1 MDEILEAL
9 EYGSYG
15 NDLTADDFY
24 SFESLCD
31 AYLEETNEPSE
42 EDIQRKKEVRDKI
55 IKGIAAAT
63 AILSVI
69 AVLTVQ
75 IKKAVKDKQMTH
87 TEGAKIEK
95 MYAKLGAQV
104 KKKELQLEAYRKKMY
119 MTKAE
124 ADNAKKISTELCEL
138 KDKQADWALAGSLS
152 KNPQKLY
159 QNKLKNNKT
168 ELLNTMA
175 WINTHTKLESV
186 GMYDTLVDAICE
198 KFSNDEI
205 TADDAVLL
213 IERAADKYL

>member
-31 AYLEETNEPSE
+31 AYLEEADEPSE
-42 EDIQRKKEVRDKI
+42 EDIQRKKEVRAKI

-63 AILSVI
+63 AILAVI

-75 IKKAVKDKQMTH
+75 IKKAVKNNQMRPMD
-87 TEGAKIEK
+87 GAKMEK
-95 MYAKLGAQV
+95 IYAKLGAKV
-104 KKKELQLEAYRKKMY
+104 EKKKLQLEVYEKKMY
-119 MTKAE
+119 LTKAE
-124 ADNAKKISTELCEL
+124 ADKATKIAEDICEL
-138 KDKQADWALAGSLS
+138 KNKQAEWAINGSLS

-159 QNKLKNNKT
+159 KNKVINNNT
-168 ELLNTMA
+168 ELSNTLS
-175 WINTHTKLESV
+175 WIETHTKLESA